1 MAYEGMN
8 HLRFS
13 DLPFDEQSC
22 ALKEIIRSYPDLMD
36 VLARARDLNLPG
48 HWIVSGAIYNNV
60 WNYLTNRPYMH
71 GVKDV
76 DIFYFDRTD
85 LSYEAEDAVIRRA
98 AKVFADCKPPV
109 EVRNQARVHLW
120 YKDHFG
126 HDYAPLQSGEEGIDR
141 FASITHAV
149 GVRLRKNDQIELY
162 APYGL
167 NEIFSFRI
175 TPNYNL
181 PNEKTHIAKGVRA
194 LQHWPELSIVPW
206 VEPTLD
212 AKDERRAS

>member
-1 MAYEGMN
+1 MK

-13 DLPFDEQSC
+13 DLPFAEQRC
-22 ALKEIIRSYPDLMD
+22 ALKEIVRSYPELMD
-36 VLARARDLNLPG
+36 ILARARELKLANY
-48 HWIVSGAIYNNV
+48 WIVSGAIYNNV
-60 WNYLTNRPYMH
+60 WNYLTERPYMH

-76 DIFYFDRTD
+76 DIFYFDPSD
-85 LSYEAEDAVIRRA
+85 LSYEAEDAVIKRA
-98 AKVFADCKPPV
+98 DEVFSDCVPPV

-126 HDYAPLQSGEEGIDR
+126 EDYSPLMSSEEGIDR

-149 GVRLRKNDQIELY
+149 GMRLDENDQLEVY

-175 TPNYNL
+175 TPNYVLN
-181 PNEKTHIAKGVRA
+181 NKDTHHEKGARA
-194 LQHWPELSIVPW
+194 QRNWPEVSLVPW
-206 VEPTLD
+206 ASDALD
-212 AKDERRAS
+212 RQLKRQAS

>member
-1 MAYEGMN
+1 MN
-8 HLRFS
+8 HLRFC

-22 ALKEIIRSYPDLMD
+22 ALKEIIRSYPELMD
-36 VLARARDLNLPG
+36 VLARARDMDLPD

-60 WNYLTNRPYMH
+60 WNYLTERPYMH

-76 DIFYFDRTD
+76 DVFYFDSKD
-85 LSYEAEDAVIRRA
+85 LSYEAEDKVIKRA
-98 AKVFADCKPPV
+98 DAVFADCNPPV
-109 EVRNQARVHLW
+109 ELRNQARVHLW

-126 HDYAPLQSGEEGIDR
+126 QDYSPLVSAEEGIDR

-149 GVRLRKNDQIELY
+149 GVRLRKNDQLELY

-175 TPNYNL
+175 TPNYVL
-181 PNEKTHIAKGVRA
+181 HNEKTHIEKGVRA
-194 LQHWPELSIVPW
+194 LQHWPELTIVPW
-206 VEPTLD
+206 DAQALD
-212 AKDERRAS
+212 FKDKRQAS

>member
-1 MAYEGMN
+1 MS

-13 DLPFDEQSC
+13 DLPADEQAC

-36 VLARARDLNLPG
+36 VFRRARDLDLPD

-60 WNYLTNRPYMH
+60 WNYLTERPAMT
-71 GVKDV
+71 GVKDI
-76 DIFYFDRTD
+76 DIFYFDDRD
-85 LSYEAEDAVIRRA
+85 LSYAAEDAVIKKA
-98 AKVFADCKPPV
+98 DQVFKGCQPPV

-126 HDYAPLQSGEEGIDR
+126 EDYSPLKSASEGIDR

-149 GVRLRKNDQIELY
+149 GMRLDQDDNFELY

-167 NEIFSFRI
+167 NEIFSFRL
-175 TPNYNL
+175 TPNYVLN
-181 PNEKTHIAKGVRA
+181 NENTHYEKGHRQ
-194 LQHWPELSIVPW
+194 LKHWPELTLVPW
-206 VEPTLD
+206 EKQKLTG
-212 AKDERRAS
+212 

>member
-1 MAYEGMN
+1 MD

-13 DLPFDEQSC
+13 NLPFDEQSC

-36 VLARARDLNLPG
+36 VLARARDLNLPEY
-48 HWIVSGAIYNNV
+48 WIVSGAIYNNI
-60 WNYLTNRPYMH
+60 WNYLTERPYMH

-76 DIFYFDRTD
+76 DIFYFDRSD
-85 LSYEAEDAVIRRA
+85 LSYEAEDNVIKRA
-98 AKVFADCKPPV
+98 DHVFANCTPPV

-126 HDYAPLQSGEEGIDR
+126 EDYAPLTSSEEGIDR

-149 GVRLRKNDQIELY
+149 GVRLRKNDQLDLY

-175 TPNYNL
+175 TPNYVLN
-181 PNEKTHIAKGVRA
+181 NEKTHIAKGMRA
-194 LQHWPELSIVPW
+194 LQNWPELTVVPW
-206 VEPTLD
+206 
-212 AKDERRAS
+212 DETGSDTESERQAS